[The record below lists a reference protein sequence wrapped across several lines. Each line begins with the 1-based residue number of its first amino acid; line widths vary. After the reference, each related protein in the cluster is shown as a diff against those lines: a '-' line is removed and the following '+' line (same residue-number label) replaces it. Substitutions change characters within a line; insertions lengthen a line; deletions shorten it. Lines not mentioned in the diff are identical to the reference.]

1 MKKTRKI
8 LSMILCS
15 AMLVTVAPQTAFAEE
30 EETGEQTGYQENTVE
45 TQAIKIVDWQF
56 ADNPDGLSV
65 YEEDGKYAADVPQGN
80 IPLDELASMLP
91 GSLTAKTEGAEEVQ
105 VEVSSWNCPEY
116 VADGQGA
123 WPQEGE
129 YTFTAEI
136 QEGYE
141 TAENPAVTVRF
152 ADAVEPL
159 ADEEYTETVEGN
171 VITRKFH
178 TFPDDFK
185 IYSISVDAGESLIL
199 DFSEAVENPKA
210 SVDVQIYPSEPGTDI
225 TIKGAPGK
233 SFPIDF
239 IIQKYPEY
247 PSVDLTLDNFST
259 GLTGTKGGSVQLH
272 GSGTSTLQYQG
283 SCEIYRIDLSNKSE
297 EHVLNVSAKD
307 ASSRLKFRYVNAPGC
322 HINITGGT
330 YEVEENLSASDL
342 SIEDSTI
349 TFKETSNMNRRIQ
362 AGSTRISRSVLYNV
376 GRISPADEFDENS
389 FDGSLIDIDDSTI
402 EFNPKFDSHY
412 SWTPALGNAETITID
427 DSVISGIETMRD
439 YGGIGGC
446 FETLDITKSKVYAKA
461 EDAPA
466 IGPNEEAVDEN
477 ISGSKITICDSYIEA
492 ASDKGAA
499 IGMPYLEKEKEKPE
513 NLEELSVTISGDSDV
528 TATSIQ
534 SAAIGGG
541 RWGTTTVKDDGKI
554 ELVIGSG
561 IGNWGGGTSVS
572 DEDAGLHSL
581 RAARS
586 MAPRITG
593 EDLQAAFAEEMQ
605 LTDNVNITVEG
616 KPEISAKSGVLAIY
630 GNTVTCENTNLVQ
643 NTMVTQ
649 TGSSQTLY
657 KAESPGAVTVGVE
670 SIGEL
675 GYGYAS
681 VAATNLSAQ
690 TGADMKFGNSV
701 LTDVTS
707 SSDKFNIGSTGWQYF
722 FTSPL
727 LEIYGTVR
735 LVDNNGEAVTGSAGV
750 GTALKAG
757 LTGLAPAS
765 VQNDSN
771 DKVAYQWYRDGE
783 EISGATGASYSLTQ
797 EDENKVVYCVV
808 SGIGGYTGA
817 VTSNAVTVTD
827 NEGNVHAPELAGRTE
842 DSITLKEIVGYEY
855 KIVNGPVGTED
866 WQSSPEFTGLMRG
879 QTYTFIQK
887 NGNSISPAA
896 SFTTLSDAPQVDEF
910 TFDYVNEKLKFQSGI
925 YIYENKECTGE
936 ALNQNS
942 GSLSIDISKYIANSD
957 EEEKSL
963 YAKYQNGNAVTEI
976 KIPNRPSM
984 TPLQESDVTAA
995 AGSISFQGEKGVSYQ
1010 LQDGNGYQAGPQK
1023 LGEGNTITYSGLIP
1037 GATYTLKMRV
1047 EASNAQPDPH
1057 FHSDQ
1062 YDLQITLP
1070 FATNMIGT
1078 VLLPAGS
1085 TDVTRSYDLS
1095 HWLEDAEII
1104 TVAETADADDMINSV
1119 IYTGTILTVTGGSA
1133 DADKEA
1139 TLVVTAGNKKLTLT
1153 VQTVNVLAEE
1163 AEDDILW
1170 VRPFYPDADYID
1182 NGKTDE
1188 ELDELL
1194 DEKAEAD
1201 GYDPKGKESFVLV
1214 PLNAVGADVA
1224 AARGEIEIHFTPTKI
1239 TELENKVV
1247 ALYMIPKTGGNPE
1260 QIPVEKN
1267 PSGGVDFTISGQG
1280 GYLRLY
1286 CEDGYTPEITIE
1298 SIAVNGETT
1307 DTPVAGFEDQVSVTM
1322 KVASEKEDVPLVGT
1336 PTGTVT
1342 LYNGNP
1348 GTEGAAVLAEG
1359 TLKNGFITL
1368 EFTVDVEDLLAG
1380 EISLYA
1386 AYGGDNNYVSVNT
1399 EDAKVISVKES
1410 VPAAPV
1416 VTAVTADDNPYTS
1429 GTWTKQD
1436 HVTFTVSGSS
1446 AESGIAGYEY
1456 STDDGKNWTGI
1467 TPDAE
1472 GAYCLTVSD
1481 EGQTTYLFRVVTKAG
1496 TEGTASEPFD
1506 VKIDRT
1512 APAAAIHVKD
1522 NKWMG
1527 FLNAITFGKFF
1538 KETVDVKITA
1548 SDAAHAS
1555 GVEKVEYMLS
1565 TDAFTAPDQ
1574 VGGDWKELAAS
1585 GDGTCGFSIEP
1596 NQKGS
1601 VYVRV
1606 TDHAGNTTV
1615 INSAGI
1621 VVYTDA
1627 AQQTQDISFTK
1638 LSKDDVSFAVSLN
1651 GNTVKSLT
1659 LESEDAQ
1666 GQMISKT
1673 IPDTDYTVTDDGTIT
1688 LKASYLQSLAAG
1700 NYTIRVD
1707 YNPMGETYVD
1717 GADNDAP
1724 AATTVALTV
1733 ERVAG
1738 TVTIDGDTG
1747 KTYDGQPAAPVYTA
1761 NNTDGDVV
1769 IEYKA
1774 KGADDAAYTT
1784 EAPEN
1789 AGDYTVRIT
1798 VKEDAAGNYTEASAT
1813 QDFTIAKKELTVSLK
1828 IQDKQYDGL
1837 NTAAYAEG
1845 PELVGVVSGD
1855 NIELTGGTP
1864 TFDIVK
1870 TGEDIAVSFTEF
1882 MIGGDSAGNYTL
1894 TQPSGVTAEIYNTY
1908 EAEPGTDYT
1917 VNSNDWLREDF
1928 VITAKEGFS
1937 LSLTDTADG
1946 TWTDTLS
1953 ASDET
1958 DSGEIAFYVKN
1969 ETTGAISLVKTE
1981 DYKIDR
1987 TLPEGEIRIGENRW
2001 REFLNT
2007 ITFGLFFKDTQTV
2020 SIESADALSGI
2031 SKVEYAVSDKALS
2044 LDEVQ
2049 VLTDWTEADRVNVTP
2064 EDGGRFIYYA
2074 RITDRAG
2081 NVLYLSTDGAEFDLT
2096 APVIEGITDGAAY
2109 CIRAELTVN
2118 DRNIDKV
2125 QINGKDATAEDGVYT
2140 LEAGEYTI
2148 TALDKAG
2155 NATEVKVTVREAHDF
2170 IWITDKEA
2178 TDTEAGLKHEECTV
2192 CGYAKDP
2199 VEIPAADDGDEDVVA
2214 QTGDP
2219 TDIAPWIMLM
2229 LASGAAV
2236 TGSWIWR
2243 RKRR

>member
-15 AMLVTVAPQTAFAEE
+15 AMLVTVAPQTAFAEG
-30 EETGEQTGYQENTVE
+30 EETGEQPGYQENTVE
-45 TQAIKIVDWQF
+45 TQEITIIDWQF
-56 ADNPDGLSV
+56 ADNLGGLSV
-65 YEEDGKYAADVPQGN
+65 YEEDGKYVADIPQGN
-80 IPLDELASMLP
+80 IPLEELVSMLP
-91 GSLTAKTEGAEEVQ
+91 GSLTAKTEGAEEVK
-105 VEVSSWNCPEY
+105 VFVSAWNCPEY
-116 VADGQGA
+116 LADGQGA

-159 ADEEYTETVEGN
+159 ADEGYTETTEGN
-171 VITRKFH
+171 VITRKFY
-178 TFPDDFK
+178 TFPDGFK
-185 IYSISVDAGESLIL
+185 IYSISIGAGKSLIL

-239 IIQKYPEY
+239 IIQDYPDY

-259 GLTGTKGGSVQLH
+259 GMNGGNIQLNA
-272 GSGTSTLQYQG
+272 SGISTLRYQG
-283 SCEIYRIDLSNKSE
+283 SCEIYRIDLSNKAE
-297 EHVLNVSAKD
+297 EHVLNVSAMD
-307 ASSRLKFRYVNAPGC
+307 DSSGLKFRYVNGSDDGC

-330 YEVEENLSASDL
+330 YEVQESLSASDL
-342 SIEDSTI
+342 LIKDSTI
-349 TFKETSNMNRRIQ
+349 TFKEVSGTNERCIQ
-362 AGSTRISRSVLYNV
+362 AGSTRIRGSALYNV
-376 GRISPADEFDENS
+376 GRISPADGFEENS

-402 EFNPKFDSHY
+402 EFHPKFDSHY
-412 SWTPALGNAETITID
+412 SYTPALGNAETITID
-427 DSVISGIETMRD
+427 NSVISGIETERD

-446 FETLDITKSKVYAKA
+446 FQTLDITKSRVYAKA

-466 IGPNEEAVDEN
+466 IGPNEEAVNEN

-513 NLEELSVTISGDSDV
+513 NLGELSVTISGDSDV

-541 RWGTTTVKDDGKI
+541 RWGTTTIKDDGKI

-561 IGNWGGGTSVS
+561 IGNWGAGTSVS

-593 EDLQAAFAEEMQ
+593 EELQSAFAEEMQ
-605 LTDNVNITVEG
+605 LTDNVNITIEG

-630 GNTVTCENTNLVQ
+630 GKTVTCKDTNLVQ

-657 KAESPGAVTVGVE
+657 KAESPGAVTVGDE
-670 SIGEL
+670 FIGEL

-681 VAATNLSAQ
+681 VAATNLSEKTDAE
-690 TGADMKFGNSV
+690 MKFGNSV

-707 SSDKFNIGSTGWQYF
+707 SSDQFDVGSTGWQYF

-727 LEIYGTVR
+727 LEIYGTVQ
-735 LVDNNGEAVTGSAGV
+735 LVDHEDGNPVTGSAV
-750 GTALKAG
+750 AGTALQAG

-765 VQNDSN
+765 VQNDSD

-783 EISGATGASYSLTQ
+783 KISGETGASYTLTQ
-797 EDENKVVYCVV
+797 DDKNKVVYCVV
-808 SGIGGYTGA
+808 SGIGSYTGA

-827 NEGNVHAPELAGRTE
+827 NAGKVPAPELDSRME
-842 DSITLKEIVGYEY
+842 DRIILKKIDGYMY
-855 KIVNGPVGTED
+855 RIVNGPEGTEE
-866 WQSSPEFTGLMRG
+866 WQSSPVFTGLTKG

-887 NGNSISPAA
+887 DANDSISPAA
-896 SFTTLSDAPQVDEF
+896 SFTTLSDAPQADEL

-925 YIYENKECTGE
+925 YIYEKKECTGE

-942 GSLSIDISKYIANSD
+942 GSLSIDISKYIADSD

-963 YAKYQNGNAVTEI
+963 YAKYQNGNAVTEVEV
-976 KIPNRPSM
+976 PNRPSV
-984 TPLQESDVTAA
+984 TPLQESDVTAG

-1010 LQDGNGYQAGPQK
+1010 LQDRNGYPAGPQK
-1023 LGEGNTITYSGLIP
+1023 LGEGNAITYSGLIP
-1037 GATYTLKMRV
+1037 GATYTLKMRI

-1070 FATNMIGT
+1070 LATDMTGT

-1095 HWLEDAEII
+1095 RWLEDAEII
-1104 TVAETADADDMINSV
+1104 TVAETADADGMINNV
-1119 IYTGTILTVTGGSA
+1119 TYTGTILTVTGGSA

-1163 AEDDILW
+1163 AEGDILW
-1170 VRPFYPDADYID
+1170 VRPFYPDAGYID
-1182 NGKTDE
+1182 GGKTEE
-1188 ELDELL
+1188 ELDEQL
-1194 DEKAEAD
+1194 DERAEED
-1201 GYDPKGKESFVLV
+1201 GYDPEEMESFVLV
-1214 PLNAVGADVA
+1214 PLHAVGADVA
-1224 AARGEIEIHFTPTKI
+1224 AKRGEARIHFTPTKI
-1239 TELENKVV
+1239 TELEKKVV
-1247 ALYMIPKTGGNPE
+1247 ALYMIPKTGGDPE
-1260 QIPVEKN
+1260 QISVDKN
-1267 PSGGVDFTISGQG
+1267 QSGGVDFTISGQG

-1298 SIAVNGETT
+1298 SIAVNGEI
-1307 DTPVAGFEDQVSVTM
+1307 PGALVAGYEDRVLVTM
-1322 KVASEKEDVPLVGT
+1322 EVASEKEDVPLVGT

-1342 LYNGNP
+1342 LYNGKP

-1359 TLKNGFITL
+1359 TLKNGSVTL

-1386 AYGGDNNYVSVNT
+1386 AYEGDNNYVSVST
-1399 EDAKVISVKES
+1399 TDATVISVKES
-1410 VPAAPV
+1410 VPAAPAV
-1416 VTAVTADDNPYTS
+1416 AAVTVDGNPYTS
-1429 GTWTKQD
+1429 DTWTKQD
-1436 HVTFTVSGSS
+1436 CVTFTVSGSS

-1456 STDDGKNWTGI
+1456 STDDGKSWIGI

-1481 EGQTTYLFRVVTKAG
+1481 EAQTMYLFRAVTNAG
-1496 TEGTASEPFD
+1496 TKGTASEPFG

-1522 NKWMG
+1522 NQWTG
-1527 FLNAITFGKFF
+1527 FLNTITFGKFF
-1538 KETVDVKITA
+1538 KETADVKITA
-1548 SDAAHAS
+1548 SDTAHAS
-1555 GVEKVEYMLS
+1555 GVQKVEYMLS
-1565 TDAFTAPDQ
+1565 TDEFTSADQ
-1574 VGGDWKELAAS
+1574 VDGDWTGLTGAS
-1585 GDGTCGFSIEP
+1585 DGTYSFNIEP

-1601 VYVRV
+1601 VYLRV
-1606 TDHAGNTTV
+1606 TDHAGNTAV
-1615 INSAGI
+1615 INSEGI

-1666 GQMISKT
+1666 GQTISTT
-1673 IPDTDYTVTDDGTIT
+1673 IPGTDYNVSDDGVIT
-1688 LKASYLQSLAAG
+1688 LTASYLQSLAAG
-1700 NYTIRVD
+1700 DYTIRVD

-1717 GADNDAP
+1717 GAGNDAP

-1733 ERVAG
+1733 ARAAG
-1738 TVTIDGDTG
+1738 TVTIDSDTG
-1747 KTYDGQPAAPVYTA
+1747 KTYDGQPAIPAYTA
-1761 NNTDGDVV
+1761 NNTDGAVV

-1774 KGADDAAYTT
+1774 KGADDASYTT

-1789 AGDYTVRIT
+1789 VGDYTVRVT
-1798 VKEDAAGNYTEASAT
+1798 VKEDVAGNYTEASAT

-1828 IQDKQYDGL
+1828 IQEKQYDGL
-1837 NTAAYAEG
+1837 STAAYAEG
-1845 PELVGVVSGD
+1845 PALVGVVEGD
-1855 NIELTGGTP
+1855 QVTLTGGTP
-1864 TFDIVK
+1864 TFDSVK
-1870 TGEDIAVSFTEF
+1870 AGKDIPVSFTDF
-1882 MIGGDSAGNYTL
+1882 AIGGDSAGNYTL

-1908 EAEPGTDYT
+1908 EAEQGTDYT

-1928 VITAKEGFS
+1928 VITAKEGYS
-1937 LSLTDTADG
+1937 LSFTDTADG
-1946 TWTDTLS
+1946 EWTKTLR
-1953 ASDET
+1953 ASEET
-1958 DSGEIAFYVKN
+1958 DSGEMVFYVKN
-1969 ETTGAISLVKTE
+1969 ETTGAISLAKTE

-1987 TLPEGEIRIGENRW
+1987 
-2001 REFLNT
+2001 
-2007 ITFGLFFKDTQTV
+2007 
-2020 SIESADALSGI
+2020 
-2031 SKVEYAVSDKALS
+2031 
-2044 LDEVQ
+2044 
-2049 VLTDWTEADRVNVTP
+2049 
-2064 EDGGRFIYYA
+2064 
-2074 RITDRAG
+2074 
-2081 NVLYLSTDGAEFDLT
+2081 T
-2096 APVIEGITDGAAY
+2096 APVIEGITDGATY
-2109 CIRAELTVN
+2109 CIGAEFTVS
-2118 DRNIDKV
+2118 DKNLDHV
-2125 QINGKDATAEDGVYT
+2125 QINGEEAAAKDGVYT
-2140 LEAGEYTI
+2140 LAAGEYII

-2155 NATEVKVTVREAHDF
+2155 NATEVKVTVRETHDF
-2170 IWITDKEA
+2170 IWITDQEA
-2178 TDTEAGLKHEECTV
+2178 TETEAGLKHEECTI
-2192 CGYAKDP
+2192 CGYAEAP
-2199 VEIPAADDGDEDVVA
+2199 VEIPATGPEEPEKPAEPEKPTEPDKKDATDKPAGPATDDADEDVVA

-2219 TDIAPWIMLM
+2219 TDIAPWILLM
-2229 LASGAAV
+2229 LAAGAAAA
-2236 TGSWIWR
+2236 GSWIWR